1 MTTHFG
7 RLTTASLLLLVLAPS
22 AIIAHPAP
30 AGRLDVPSVP
40 ASLEVPDGHVV
51 YMKGSAVGTQNYVCL
66 PTASGPAWVFL
77 GPQATLYQPAGAV
90 YPQLTTHF
98 LAPNPDEDGTAR
110 PSWQH
115 SFDSSQ
121 IWGRARAASTDPGFV
136 EPGAIAW
143 LLVEIV
149 GARRGSLGS
158 AALSQTTF
166 IQRVNTSGGVAP
178 STACQVGSVALVPYS
193 TDYFFY
199 RARSSR

>member
-7 RLTTASLLLLVLAPS
+7 RLITASLLLLVLAPS
-22 AIIAHPAP
+22 ATIAQPAP
-30 AGRLDVPSVP
+30 AGRLDVPPVP
-40 ASLEVPDGHVV
+40 TSLEVPDGHVV
-51 YMKGSAVGTQNYVCL
+51 YMKGSAVGTQNYICL
-66 PTASGPAWVFL
+66 PTANGPAWAFL
-77 GPQATLYQPAGAV
+77 GPQATLFQPAGAV
-90 YPQLTTHF
+90 YLQLTTHF
-98 LAPNPDEDGTAR
+98 LAPNPDEGGTPR

-121 IWGRARAASTDPGFV
+121 VWGRVYAASTDPAFV
-136 EPGAIAW
+136 EPGAIPW